1 MLNVTFTDYMSAIFS
16 SKLLFYHEEFLNAR
30 KVFKNWLKAI
40 LFRFGVSN
48 RFLGELSNGEKVEI
62 ENLWDYYRILYSHML
77 EDAKIWGSIIKFKF
91 KNRNLRFYSSK
102 RVLLDALKVLNEI
115 FGMEVYK
122 QLNVKGKIVVDIGS
136 YIGDSPIYFIL
147 KGAER
152 VYAFEP
158 YPSSYSLLLKNI
170 KINSLD
176 KKTIAFNEGLSK
188 NMGKIRIKE
197 DYEGLATSQLKDFH
211 QGKQVKLTTL
221 EGIVK
226 RFNLEDAVL
235 KMDCE
240 GCEYNILETPENILG
255 TFQEIIIEYHYGYTN
270 LKEKLEKAGFRVK
283 NTKPTLYKMG
293 ARKLLMGY
301 LHAKDIKR

>member
-115 FGMEVYK
+115 FGM
-122 QLNVKGKIVVDIGS
+122 
-136 YIGDSPIYFIL
+136 
-147 KGAER
+147 
-152 VYAFEP
+152 
-158 YPSSYSLLLKNI
+158 
-170 KINSLD
+170 
-176 KKTIAFNEGLSK
+176 
-188 NMGKIRIKE
+188 
-197 DYEGLATSQLKDFH
+197 DF
-211 QGKQVKLTTL
+211 L
-221 EGIVK
+221 
-226 RFNLEDAVL
+226 FS
-235 KMDCE
+235 
-240 GCEYNILETPENILG
+240 
-255 TFQEIIIEYHYGYTN
+255 F
-270 LKEKLEKAGFRVK
+270 
-283 NTKPTLYKMG
+283 
-293 ARKLLMGY
+293 
-301 LHAKDIKR
+301 

>member
-240 GCEYNILETPENILG
+240 GCEYTILKTPKKTLKS
-255 TFQEIIIEYHYGYTN
+255 FQEIIMEYHYGYKD
-270 LKEKLEKAGFRVK
+270 LKEKLERASFKVK
-283 NTKPTLYKMG
+283 NTKPI
-293 ARKLLMGY
+293 RVNRLLMGY
-301 LHAKDIKR
+301 LHATPLMR

>member
-40 LFRFGVSN
+40 LFRFGVLN
-48 RFLGELSNGEKVEI
+48 RFVGELSNGERVEI
-62 ENLWDYYRILYSHML
+62 KNLWDYYHILYSHML

-102 RVLLDALKVLNEI
+102 RVLLDSLKVLNET
-115 FGMEVYK
+115 FGMRVYK

-170 KINSLD
+170 KVNSLD
-176 KKTIAFNEGLSK
+176 KKIIAFNEGLSK
-188 NMGKIRIKE
+188 NIGKIRIKE

-226 RFNLEDAVL
+226 RFNLKDAVL

-240 GCEYNILETPENILG
+240 GCEYTILKTPKKILKS
-255 TFQEIIIEYHYGYTN
+255 FQEIIMEYHYGYKD
-270 LKEKLEKAGFRVK
+270 LKEKLERASFKVR
-283 NTKPTLYKMG
+283 NTKPI
-293 ARKLLMGY
+293 RVNRLLMGY
-301 LHAKDIKR
+301 LHATPLMC